1 MMMNKWG
8 WGGKPLHNY
17 DTFVNRLLLHKAI
30 NCDCHFYM
38 RVMQENENI
47 PKNMCCMWTYL
58 MDKES
63 QSNSSSKNLR
73 KLTET
78 FLAIFRKRGTTCL
91 RFKAMG

>member
-1 MMMNKWG
+1 MMMTKWG

-38 RVMQENENI
+38 RVMQKIENI

-63 QSNSSSKNLR
+63 KSNSSS
-73 KLTET
+73 ET
-78 FLAIFRKRGTTCL
+78 FEN
-91 RFKAMG
+91 

>member
-1 MMMNKWG
+1 MVRENIAKLMMMTKWG

-30 NCDCHFYM
+30 TCDCHFYM
-38 RVMQENENI
+38 RAMQENENI

-63 QSNSSSKNLR
+63 KSNSSS
-73 KLTET
+73 ET
-78 FLAIFRKRGTTCL
+78 IEN
-91 RFKAMG
+91 

>member
-17 DTFVNRLLLHKAI
+17 DTFVNRLLLHEAI
-30 NCDCHFYM
+30 TCDCHFYM

-63 QSNSSSKNLR
+63 QSNSSS
-73 KLTET
+73 ET
-78 FLAIFRKRGTTCL
+78 FEN
-91 RFKAMG
+91 